1 MSIAEKL
8 LTIAENEQAVFNGI
22 NTEADLIA
30 EIQNMV
36 DNLPTADGGYD
47 EGYEAGKQAEY
58 DRFWDMFQDYGRR
71 NTYRYAFYSQGT
83 DVWTD
88 ESYNPKYNI
97 TATKEYGGDSMF
109 QASSIT
115 DTKVEIAI
123 GSSAGYTFISCG
135 SLKTIR
141 KLIVS
146 EITTFNRW
154 FDGCHV
160 LENVTFDGVIA
171 NNISFK
177 NAVNLTTI
185 SVQSII
191 DHLKDLT
198 GLTSQTLTFHAT
210 VGEKLTD
217 EQKAI
222 ITAKNW
228 TLAY

>member
-1 MSIAEKL
+1 MS
-8 LTIAENEQAVFNGI
+8 LTNN
-22 NTEADLIA
+22 
-30 EIQNMV
+30 IQNLQNIIASLENKV
-36 DNLPTADGGYD
+36 VSGDYDKGYNNGV
-47 EGYEAGKQAEY
+47 EVGKQAEC
-58 DRFWDMFQDYGRR
+58 DRFWDVFQDYGRR
-71 NTYRYAFYSQGT
+71 KHYRYAFYSQGSNT
-83 DVWTD
+83 WTD
-88 ESYNPKYNI
+88 ELYNPKYNI
-97 TATKEYGGDSMF
+97 TATNEYGGDSMF

-123 GSSAGYTFISCG
+123 GASAGYTFISCG

-177 NAVNLTTI
+177 ACVNLTTI

-198 GLTSQTLTFHAT
+198 GLASQTLTFHAT
-210 VGEKLTD
+210 VGAKLT
-217 EQKAI
+217 EAQKAA